1 MRGSRD
7 DLLFSDLD
15 FSTLLEQMKQ
25 GLRTEISSLQRERLL
40 KETDNDLYVSFVDRY
55 SPVVAVLYD
64 DRKHALPPQDI
75 NIDVRGRFEYAAIDG
90 DEPTLVKGTS
100 ITIVIPFEGDGQY
113 FKYRPSAYFLSGIRG
128 NIIGNEVH
136 LNYSGLP
143 QDMST
148 EALKNKLDQ
157 DIKQIKDNLSRL
169 SHDAEVHNKY
179 VTDET
184 RKLIAARRSA
194 ILRDETLVESLGI
207 PIKRRPEDSSTYTIP
222 VSRKPP
228 KIEQSREENT
238 SPREPILHETEY
250 NHILGLISRMAIVME
265 RSPKAFYD
273 MDEESIRWQ
282 FIVPLNSHYEGMA
295 TGETFNYSGKTDILI
310 RFEGKNVFIAEC
322 KIWQGAKCFS
332 DTVEQILKYTSWRDT
347 KTAIILFNRN
357 ENFSSVLSQIPALI
371 KAHPCFE
378 TDLGKRDE
386 TSFKYLLH
394 NLQDNDRKLVMTV
407 MAFNIPKK

>member
-7 DLLFSDLD
+7 NLLFSDID
-15 FSTLLEQMKQ
+15 FSTVLEQMKQ
-25 GLRTEISSLQRERLL
+25 GLRTETGSLQRARLL
-40 KETDNDLYVSFVDRY
+40 QETDDNLYAYFVERY
-55 SPVVAVLYD
+55 SPIVAVLHD

-75 NIDVRGRFEYAAIDG
+75 NIDVRGRFDYAIIDD
-90 DEPTLVKGTS
+90 DEPALVKGTS
-100 ITIVIPFEGDGQY
+100 ITIVIPFEGDAQY
-113 FKYRPSAYFLSGIRG
+113 FKFRPSAYSLSGIRG
-128 NIIGNEVH
+128 NVAGNELH

-143 QDMST
+143 QDMNA
-148 EALKNKLDQ
+148 EALKNKIDQ
-157 DIKQIKDNLSRL
+157 DMKQIKDNLSRL
-169 SHDAEVHNKY
+169 SHDAELHNKY
-179 VTDET
+179 VADET

-194 ILRDETLVESLGI
+194 ILRDETLVESLGL
-207 PIKRRPEDSSTYTIP
+207 PIKRRPEDGSTYTIP

-228 KIEQSREENT
+228 KIDQSRGQDP

-250 NHILGLISRMAIVME
+250 NHILDIISRMAIVME

-295 TGETFNYSGKTDILI
+295 TGETFNYSGKTDIMI
-310 RFEGKNVFIAEC
+310 RYEGRNVFIAEC
-322 KIWQGAKCFS
+322 KIWQGAKCFV
-332 DTVEQILKYTSWRDT
+332 DTIDLILKYTSWRDT

-386 TSFKYLLH
+386 TSSKYILH
-394 NLQDNDRKLVMTV
+394 NPEDKSRKLIMTV
-407 MAFNIPKK
+407 LAFNVPRK